1 MSKKSRS
8 SNVAAVILGRSPVQ
22 DAVYAKKNGAD
33 MLELRLDQFRSLKS
47 DYLTGTIKE
56 IKKKTRLPI
65 IATLRR
71 SSEEKFLPIR
81 RRISEEKRLAILSSI
96 LPLVDLVDIELSAGT
111 IIKRV
116 ISRAHSLNKKVI
128 VSCHNFKKTPA
139 SKELVSLTKDA
150 GKIGADIVKVA
161 AFARTEEDVARLMTL
176 AYLSKIRPI
185 VAIAMGSKGS
195 VSRLIAPV
203 FGSCISYAAVT
214 KKAAPGQLT
223 LRNSKFKARSARLR
237 F

>member
-81 RRISEEKRLAILSSI
+81 LLK
-96 LPLVDLVDIELSAGT
+96 
-111 IIKRV
+111 
-116 ISRAHSLNKKVI
+116 
-128 VSCHNFKKTPA
+128 
-139 SKELVSLTKDA
+139 
-150 GKIGADIVKVA
+150 
-161 AFARTEEDVARLMTL
+161 
-176 AYLSKIRPI
+176 
-185 VAIAMGSKGS
+185 
-195 VSRLIAPV
+195 
-203 FGSCISYAAVT
+203 
-214 KKAAPGQLT
+214 
-223 LRNSKFKARSARLR
+223 
-237 F
+237 